1 MSALQPVRV
10 AEAADLPDRH
20 AGRNLTLLLI
30 STLTIMSG
38 ATISPSLP
46 AIESHFVG
54 SPNVEILTR
63 LVLTLP
69 ALSIVICAP
78 FAGGLADRF
87 GRRPLLIAAAL
98 LYGLGG
104 MSGLLADSLPA
115 LLVGRA
121 LLGVAVAGV
130 MTTATALVGDYFSG
144 PARDRFMGYQSAF
157 VGFGGLIFLTGGGM
171 LAEMHWRAPFAVYG
185 LSLLLIPAVIAF
197 IDEPVRNRIAS
208 ATVAAQAAAGTAWLA
223 VFAVYSAAA
232 LNSVAFYLLPVQLP
246 FHLNAMGIGSPTLA
260 GLAIGLSSLIG
271 AVAAL
276 AYARLRARFG
286 VVGVF
291 SLAFGLMGTGYVL
304 LGFASALVMVLLAAI
319 VVGLGLGMMMPN
331 IAAAAMAAAAP
342 EMRGRVAGGMT
353 ASIFAGH
360 FISPFASQPMI
371 AAFGFADT
379 YLYTGLVVGGVA
391 MLAAAAAA
399 FRASTDRTN
408 RAGHRS

>member
-1 MSALQPVRV
+1 MNALQQVRV
-10 AEAADLPDRH
+10 TEAAAVPDGH
-20 AGRNLTLLLI
+20 AGRNITLLLI

-46 AIESHFVG
+46 AIESHFAG

-78 FAGGLADRF
+78 FAGGLADRV
-87 GRRPLLIAAAL
+87 GRRPLLIVAAL

-104 MSGLLADSLPA
+104 MSGLLAESLPA

-171 LAEMHWRAPFAVYG
+171 LAELHWRAPFAVYG
-185 LSLLLIPAVIAF
+185 LSLVLIPAIVAF
-197 IDEPVRNRIAS
+197 IDEPMRNRMPS
-208 ATVAAQAAAGTAWLA
+208 ATVAIQASAGTAWLA
-223 VFAVYSAAA
+223 VFAVYIAAV

-271 AVAAL
+271 AIAAL
-276 AYARLRARFG
+276 GYARLRARFG
-286 VVGVF
+286 VIGVF
-291 SLAFGLMGTGYVL
+291 SLAFGLMATGYILVGL
-304 LGFASALVMVLLAAI
+304 ANALVMVLLAAA

-371 AAFGFADT
+371 AAFGFANT
-379 YLYTGLVVGGVA
+379 YLYAGLAVGSVAALGGVVA
-391 MLAAAAAA
+391 VL
-399 FRASTDRTN
+399 RASAGRTN
-408 RAGHRS
+408 KADLRG